1 MTPCL
6 SCSLGLDYSPLEL
19 IPRARARERK
29 KERNAEQREP
39 LKQAINQIDR
49 QSWCV
54 AFPLSLG
61 VFQACFTVALACK
74 ERADKPYRRR
84 TSQFSLS
91 LSLSL
96 SLRAS
101 EERRR
106 EERERER
113 GSSSK
118 IDGRDAR
125 GFLSLVFSFPCSP
138 AHSNS
143 NLLSLPIPL
152 PAITAA
158 PSRHQGKNGFEKREK
173 RGRSLL
179 SFLASL

>member
-1 MTPCL
+1 M
-6 SCSLGLDYSPLEL
+6 
-19 IPRARARERK
+19 
-29 KERNAEQREP
+29 
-39 LKQAINQIDR
+39 KQAINQIDR

-96 SLRAS
+96 SLSPR
-101 EERRR
+101 ERGEKERR
-106 EERERER
+106 ERERER

-125 GFLSLVFSFPCSP
+125 VFLSLVFSFPCSP

-158 PSRHQGKNGFEKREK
+158 PSRHQGKNEFEKREK

-179 SFLASL
+179 SFLSSL

>member
-1 MTPCL
+1 MVRRF
-6 SCSLGLDYSPLEL
+6 SPLSWCL
-19 IPRARARERK
+19 PGLLYRSACV
-29 KERNAEQREP
+29 QRESR
-39 LKQAINQIDR
+39 QA
-49 QSWCV
+49 
-54 AFPLSLG
+54 LSASDIAI
-61 VFQACFTVALACK
+61 Q
-74 ERADKPYRRR
+74 
-84 TSQFSLS
+84 SLS
-91 LSLSL
+91 FSLSL
-96 SLRAS
+96 SLRA
-101 EERRR
+101 R
-106 EERERER
+106 EEEKRERER

-125 GFLSLVFSFPCSP
+125 VFLSLVFSFPCSP

-179 SFLASL
+179 SFLSSLSLFQCLSLFLSLTNQTPPYLSLPSSPNSPTEALLPADRPRQGR